1 MKQLFHNDLQAKFA
15 AIETSQAIIEFT
27 PDGEIVTANRNFLDV
42 VGYELEEIRGKHH
55 SIFVPEEDA
64 RRPDY
69 AAFWEALRSGQH
81 RSAEYRRIAKDG
93 RSVWLQASYNPVL
106 RHGRPVRIMKLA
118 VDVTAQKL
126 KAADDDAQI
135 KAIYRSQGV
144 IEFTLDGVVLDANAN
159 FLAVLGYSIDEI
171 RGRHHSMFVEPAH
184 AQSAEYRAFWDAL
197 RGGEY
202 KSAEFRRVGAGGR
215 EIWIQASYNPVLS
228 PDGVPFKVVKFATD
242 VTAQVQDRARRSGL
256 QVMIDRDVSE
266 ISDAISDV
274 AAQTNGAA
282 GASKDVSANVTAVS
296 HGVGELGASIGE
308 ISQQLGRALS
318 ISDHAVRQAKETN
331 EVVSGLAASA
341 ERIGQIVDL
350 IGNIAGQTNLLAL
363 NATIEAARAGEAGR
377 GFAVVAS
384 EVKNLACQTRKATE
398 EIETQIAR
406 SQAATVNAVEA
417 IEAIAATIT
426 SINEIS
432 GAIAAAVEEQNAVA
446 ATMSTNMQT
455 AAAGVAAISASM
467 EGIAKATG
475 SISASAHKVRQSS
488 LAIAS

>member
-15 AIETSQAIIEFT
+15 AIEKSQAIIEFT
-27 PDGEIVTANRNFLDV
+27 PLGEIVTANRNFLDV

-55 SIFVPEEDA
+55 RIFVPDEEA
-64 RRPDY
+64 RGAGY
-69 AAFWEALRSGQH
+69 ADFWNALRSGEH
-81 RSAEYRRIAKDG
+81 RSAEYRRIAKGG
-93 RSVWLQASYNPVL
+93 RSVWLQGSYNPVL
-106 RHGRPVRIMKLA
+106 RHGRPFRIMKLA
-118 VDVTAQKL
+118 ADVTAQKL
-126 KAADDDAQI
+126 KAADDEAQI
-135 KAIYRSQGV
+135 KAIHRSQGV
-144 IEFTLDGVVLDANAN
+144 IEFNLDGVVLDANAN

-184 AQSAEYRAFWDAL
+184 AQSPDYRAFWDAL
-197 RGGEY
+197 RRGEH
-202 KSAEFRRVGAGGR
+202 KSAEFRRIGAGGR
-215 EIWIQASYNPVLS
+215 EIWIRASYNPVLS

-242 VTAQVQDRARRSGL
+242 VTAEVQDRTRRVGL
-256 QVMIDRDVSE
+256 QAMINRDVSE
-266 ISDAISDV
+266 ISEAISDA
-274 AAQTNGAA
+274 AAQTDGAA
-282 GASKDVSANVTAVS
+282 AASKEVSANVTAVS

-308 ISQQLGRALS
+308 ISQQLGRALD

-341 ERIGQIVDL
+341 DRIGQIVDL

-384 EVKNLACQTRKATE
+384 EVKNLASQTRKATE
-398 EIETQIAR
+398 EIESQIAR

-467 EGIAKATG
+467 EGIAKSTG
-475 SISASAHKVRQSS
+475 SIRASAQKVRQSS